1 MELEENFR
9 HDAGADTGR
18 GLPYLSALHLRSYAI
33 YFFMVASLGTVCF
46 LAIKNHW
53 KYGLT
58 TFLSLLSFQLFLIIL
73 EQIIPYEKKWHPT
86 AKEWLRDF
94 TYFGLTCCAGAY
106 GQGLVVSLAARV
118 ASTSN
123 HLNLALEIPLALMLS
138 SLASYLFHRLGHE
151 NLFLWQVHGIHHT
164 PNKVNVANN
173 AVTHGIDIIVRAIL
187 SQVPL
192 YILNFSAES
201 MFIALAFTAM
211 QGYFIHANVNMKM
224 GPLNYVI
231 VTPESHR
238 LHHSL
243 DQAEAQV
250 YGTATSLWDIFF
262 GTFTWRENRVPDGL
276 GIQEPH
282 EFPATIAIHKGI
294 FHPFVFLVKYA
305 FTAITGPRKNTT
317 AHPTPEMAES
327 GGTES
332 IENTV

>member
-1 MELEENFR
+1 MKPEENFP
-9 HDAGADTGR
+9 HDAGPNTSAGGSYR
-18 GLPYLSALHLRSYAI
+18 SALHLRSYAI
-33 YFFMVASLGTVCF
+33 YFFMLASLGTVCS
-46 LAIKNHW
+46 LAIINHW

-58 TFLSLLSFQLFLIIL
+58 TFMSLLSFQLFLIIL

-86 AKEWLRDF
+86 AKEWLRDI

-106 GQGLVVSLAARV
+106 GQGLVVSIAARM
-118 ASTSN
+118 ASSSN

-164 PNKVNVANN
+164 PTKVNVANN

-224 GPLNYVI
+224 GPLNYII

-243 DQAEAQV
+243 DQSEAQN
-250 YGTATSLWDIFF
+250 YGTATILWDILF

-276 GIQEPH
+276 GLQAPH

-294 FHPFVFLVKYA
+294 VHPFVFLVKYA
-305 FTAITGPRKNTT
+305 LTARARHRKSEK
-317 AHPTPEMAES
+317 AQS
-327 GGTES
+327 GT
-332 IENTV
+332 